1 VSAKH
6 FPGRERYTVV
16 MGARGVAMAVDGPS
30 GPDTPEGGLRPRS
43 ADAPARTGTAEARD
57 RAACYEAL
65 LKADEQQSGRQ
76 DHVAI
81 RASRSAWDDWPTAS
95 HSDRL
100 APDSIELPPE
110 RAGHILEGD
119 AWGGGHRHG
128 TGRPGKTEFPADW
141 DDERVVSHVVD
152 VARNPDTRPVWQPNH
167 RWRVRGERDGVD
179 VTVVV
184 LPDSRIW
191 TAWPEEGSPGV
202 IRNPREGGK
211 Q

>member
-1 VSAKH
+1 
-6 FPGRERYTVV
+6 
-16 MGARGVAMAVDGPS
+16 MAVDGPF
-30 GPDTPEGGLRPRS
+30 GPDTPEGGVRPRS

-81 RASRSAWDDWPTAS
+81 RASRSAWDDGPTAS

-110 RAGHILEGD
+110 RAGHILDGD

-128 TGRPGKTEFPADW
+128 TGRPGKTEF
-141 DDERVVSHVVD
+141 
-152 VARNPDTRPVWQPNH
+152 RPTGTMSGSSVTSWT
-167 RWRVRGERDGVD
+167 WRVIPTPSRYGSRTTGGEFAASAMV
-179 VTVVV
+179 
-184 LPDSRIW
+184 
-191 TAWPEEGSPGV
+191 
-202 IRNPREGGK
+202 
-211 Q
+211 